1 MIDAA
6 MEDRLLQRL
15 RDRDGEMV
23 WSRRLLTRREADLEG
38 LPPPGAFAART
49 PEQQAVADF
58 VVYANHEENAA
69 AEMFYARA
77 IFDNEVSRYHLLE
90 ELYHSRIFHACG
102 LALGARA
109 KPARIPAMRALSYKA
124 MATLPRDLTAPLF
137 FSGEVLGM
145 LIVSEIRRLVVR
157 HFPEARAVAAAID
170 EVITDE
176 IGHTQY
182 YWMRMGAP
190 ARGATRRIAGAVLS
204 RAISDLPAIDAE
216 FNPGRLRERCASF
229 RPEQFPDHLSA
240 RIWGDPAAA
249 LPTW

>member
-1 MIDAA
+1 MIDADT
-6 MEDRLLQRL
+6 EGRLLRRL

-23 WSRRLLTRREADLEG
+23 WSRRLLTRREADLAD
-38 LPPPGAFAART
+38 LPLPGAFAART

-69 AEMFYARA
+69 AEMFYRRS
-77 IFDNEVSRYHLLE
+77 IFDDDVSRYHLLE

-109 KPARIPAMRALSYKA
+109 RPAKIPAARALSYKA
-124 MATLPRDLTAPLF
+124 MATLPRDLTTPLF

-145 LIVSEIRRLVVR
+145 LIVSEIRRLVLR
-157 HFPEARAVAAAID
+157 HFPEAHAVASAID

-176 IGHTQY
+176 IGHTHY
-182 YWMRMGAP
+182 YWLRMGAP
-190 ARGATRRIAGAVLS
+190 ARAITRRISGPVLS

-216 FNPGRLRERCASF
+216 FNPDRLRERCATF
-229 RPEQFPDHLSA
+229 RPEQFPEPLA
-240 RIWGDPAAA
+240 ERIWGDPAVA